1 MDEDNND
8 VPRVTR
14 ARTRRL
20 STLDVDSRSST
31 PLLDA
36 TVERA
41 SPRPMRRT
49 RLNSATIE
57 VRTPTRSTRLSV
69 ARGETPEPITPNV
82 SLSAT
87 KRGTRTPAKS
97 VRKAPLPLK
106 EELLEEGN
114 EEPIKEIKK
123 EIIDTSH
130 DRRVTRAMSKTPPD
144 LSLLTNTIPQ
154 PKFDI
159 NNSLEDKQTKEVI
172 ENVDMPPVIVE
183 QLSKSDDGENKT
195 ASITSSLNNN
205 KPTKLQVKL
214 KNISMDKPGDSP
226 AETDTPKS
234 KKKNEE
240 TVIDK
245 GEPKAKEDAV
255 QEDSDTPTEYNTP
268 DVSIEEVKA
277 AKVRQEE
284 PDKANEDIVQV
295 DDSSPEKTEPQA
307 NATQEVNTELNVEPV
322 VHNVEQIQDE
332 VVVVETDKETSLKE
346 PDSQTE
352 CETPKSVDE
361 IKPVNIHN
369 NEEPVIVQTEETN
382 KNDEIAKDDEPCV
395 VDNDVTMEE
404 LVVPPD
410 TDPIVEVIEDILLPA
425 LTPRIMSRVAEAK
438 PVDANKKS
446 VGFGGNTKVQSDDK
460 PIYPKTPARLTPTN
474 VNKMTTVEEKDI
486 GTKTETPLKGMFLKK
501 RYSSTPLAKSDESSG
516 VNPPPLQ
523 IDVIESLVDMEK
535 KSIPE
540 IQSNKEML
548 ARRLVNEDEQDEEE
562 EEDDERDGEPGI
574 CEFFDNEVEV
584 VDNYVS
590 GDSMDSSERREIL
603 ENQIPHDG
611 ESVGSQD
618 TTEDDSEESEGDN
631 LSFIVSDND
640 VEEGN
645 DGDDIEELCFS
656 PEPESEDSN
665 DAKGGKKRRRIIVHD
680 TSDEDDDKDVTA
692 EKDSNRKE
700 QSLCESM
707 NKSKN
712 ATGIESKIKEKSFVK
727 DSQDTVKPEK
737 SDSLIKAAS
746 VQGDDPEIEEVHSS
760 SDEGEEHEHE
770 KSTNNNN
777 KSIYEVPDSSDESSE
792 TEVENSAG
800 NSSPTK
806 ANKLL
811 SQEKEKSILKED
823 SPTPMAEEEK
833 VSIPDAAEKTVESTS
848 KSSAFHNK
856 EKREDE
862 AALLDEL
869 SSCKLTHLQQMFN
882 PLQKSRRQTLYHQG
896 PEMSDDTERKP
907 KMKRRS
913 EQLNSDV
920 KPSQSFIETLAE
932 EKSQRLKRKHMS
944 KSFCGTAD
952 DLDTSAVQ
960 EVKSKKAKKTCDAEQ
975 ADQEES
981 STTTANVAELKAPAP
996 AKKPSDSTKDT
1007 AFYLDYCDSILQAAN
1022 EAMLEQ
1028 KKQRVASG
1036 KKTKTVVRSKSK
1048 TASDALEPPRQS
1060 EAVAPVAVAV
1070 NPEFE
1075 KATKIKKDVKRLQAT
1090 KQAVKHA
1097 IQLLVPELAKKEPQ
1111 SLARKLSP
1119 QPQVAAKAKNTKV
1132 KKQIVKGK
1140 KPQAQV
1146 VQVSP
1151 AKSSDEENRHAVK
1164 RIKTS
1169 AGYFVESEIDSD
1181 GIELIKTRSGIMK
1194 CEPCT
1199 PTQKY
1204 FKEVPSTPYNRS
1216 GFAEHSAASKAA
1228 RKKLAT
1234 GGQSNVNRNPATESA
1249 LRFKR
1254 EIFGRSSK

>member
-57 VRTPTRSTRLSV
+57 LRTPTRSTRLSV

-123 EIIDTSH
+123 EVIDTSR

-144 LSLLTNTIPQ
+144 LSLLTNTFPQ
-154 PKFDI
+154 PQFDI

-172 ENVDMPPVIVE
+172 ENVDTPPVIVE

-205 KPTKLQVKL
+205 KPAKLQVKL

-226 AETDTPKS
+226 AETETPKS
-234 KKKNEE
+234 KEKNEE

-322 VHNVEQIQDE
+322 VHNVKQIQDE
-332 VVVVETDKETSLKE
+332 VVIVETDKETSLKE

-352 CETPKSVDE
+352 CETPKSVNE
-361 IKPVNIHN
+361 IKPVNINN

-382 KNDEIAKDDEPCV
+382 KNDAIAKDDEPCV

-404 LVVPPD
+404 LVVPPE
-410 TDPIVEVIEDILLPA
+410 TDPIVEVIEDIRLPT

-501 RYSSTPLAKSDESSG
+501 RYSSTPLAKSDESSV

-540 IQSNKEML
+540 IQSNKEKL
-548 ARRLVNEDEQDEEE
+548 ARRLVSEDEQDEEEE

-618 TTEDDSEESEGDN
+618 TVEDDSEESEGDN

-665 DAKGGKKRRRIIVHD
+665 DAKGVKKRRRIIVHD

-712 ATGIESKIKEKSFVK
+712 ASGMESKIKEKSFVK
-727 DSQDTVKPEK
+727 DSQDTEKPEK

-746 VQGDDPEIEEVHSS
+746 VEGDDPEIEEVHSS

-777 KSIYEVPDSSDESSE
+777 KSIYEVPDSSDESNE
-792 TEVENSAG
+792 QL
-800 NSSPTK
+800 K
-806 ANKLL
+806 
-811 SQEKEKSILKED
+811 EKEKSILKED

-833 VSIPDAAEKTVESTS
+833 ESIPDAVEKTVESTS

-862 AALLDEL
+862 AALLEEL

-981 STTTANVAELKAPAP
+981 FTAIVNVAELKAVAPAP
-996 AKKPSDSTKDT
+996 AKKPSDSPKDT

-1048 TASDALEPPRQS
+1048 TASEALEPPRTS
-1060 EAVAPVAVAV
+1060 DAVAPVAVSV

-1097 IQLLVPELAKKEPQ
+1097 MQLLVPELAKKEPQ